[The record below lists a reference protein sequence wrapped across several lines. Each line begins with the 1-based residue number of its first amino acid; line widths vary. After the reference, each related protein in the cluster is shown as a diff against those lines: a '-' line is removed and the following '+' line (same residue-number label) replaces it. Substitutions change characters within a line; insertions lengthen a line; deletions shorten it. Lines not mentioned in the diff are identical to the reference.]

1 MTKEEFLKALRKNLK
16 WLSKQEREEE
26 LVYYENRDNYD
37 LDPII
42 IANEIYQKRGLKI
55 SLVKKIKFLDAVN
68 ILINSLQS
76 KNKEKLK
83 KVLLF
88 FLYMFFLIIIIKI
101 PFIYIRDM
109 ISNIFI
115 DTFKNNNTYTLWA
128 LSLELLYAITAILIF
143 IRMIKNKAIEL
154 EKEDK

>member
-42 IANEIYQKRGLKI
+42 IANEIYKKRGLKI
-55 SLVKKIKFLDAVN
+55 LLIKKIKFLDAVN
-68 ILINSLQS
+68 ILIKSLQS
-76 KNKEKLK
+76 KNKELLK

-115 DTFKNNNTYTLWA
+115 DTFKNNSTYALWA
-128 LSLELLYAITAILIF
+128 LSLELLYALTAILIF

>member
-68 ILINSLQS
+68 NLINSLQS

>member
-68 ILINSLQS
+68 ILINYLQS

-115 DTFKNNNTYTLWA
+115 DTFKNNSTYTLWA

>member
-68 ILINSLQS
+68 ILINALQS

-115 DTFKNNNTYTLWA
+115 DTFKNNSIYALWA
-128 LSLELLYAITAILIF
+128 LSLELLYALTAILIF

>member
-68 ILINSLQS
+68 ILINYLQS

>member
-42 IANEIYQKRGLKI
+42 IANEIYQRKGLKI

-88 FLYMFFLIIIIKI
+88 FLYIFFLIIIIKI

-115 DTFKNNNTYTLWA
+115 DTFKNNSTYTLWA
-128 LSLELLYAITAILIF
+128 LSLELLYALTAILIF
-143 IRMIKNKAIEL
+143 IRMIKKKAIEL

>member
-16 WLSKQEREEE
+16 WLSKKELEEE

-42 IANEIYQKRGLKI
+42 IANEIYQRKGLKI

-88 FLYMFFLIIIIKI
+88 FLYM
-101 PFIYIRDM
+101 
-109 ISNIFI
+109 
-115 DTFKNNNTYTLWA
+115 
-128 LSLELLYAITAILIF
+128 
-143 IRMIKNKAIEL
+143 
-154 EKEDK
+154 